1 MKIWGWIFEE
11 VYRDEYYA
19 RPRRPDMKDK
29 LSIIV
34 VPHDVK
40 KTRTYRIPYRVLYV
54 VLAILGAGF
63 IAMTIFIA
71 TYGKLILKTNEMIS
85 MQRQLDGLRERNRK
99 MRQVVINMG
108 KIRGLNEQL
117 NIMLGVTDTLNRDE
131 LNGDENEREY
141 SDDNGRVATSLLE
154 TTPSFWPVRGFITR
168 RFNVA
173 VREDSREYHNGI
185 DIAVEKGEP
194 VRAAAAGYVVESG
207 WDGSLGYTIE
217 IEHGNGLR
225 TVYGHNERIIA
236 RKGERVARGQTI
248 AYSGNSGKSTSPHLH
263 FAVKR
268 NNIYVDPLNYLL

>member
-1 MKIWGWIFEE
+1 
-11 VYRDEYYA
+11 
-19 RPRRPDMKDK
+19 MKDK
-29 LSIIV
+29 LSIII

-40 KTRTYRIPYRVLYV
+40 KTRTYRIPYKVLY
-54 VLAILGAGF
+54 AILAVLGVGF
-63 IAMTIFIA
+63 IAVSLFVA

-85 MQRQLDGLRERNRK
+85 MQRQLDELRDRNRK
-99 MRQVVINMG
+99 MSQVVINMG
-108 KIRGLNEQL
+108 RIQGLNEQL
-117 NIMLGVTDTLNRDE
+117 YLMLGIEDTLRGEDAARAE
-131 LNGDENEREY
+131 DVSRGA
-141 SDDNGRVATSLLE
+141 DNGRVETSLLQ

-168 RFNVA
+168 KFNVS
-173 VREDSREYHNGI
+173 VSESSNEYHNGI

-207 WDGSLGYTIE
+207 WDEIYGYTIE

-225 TVYGHNERIIA
+225 TVYGHNERIVVK
-236 RKGERVARGQTI
+236 KGERVARGQTI

>member
-1 MKIWGWIFEE
+1 LKIWGWIFEE